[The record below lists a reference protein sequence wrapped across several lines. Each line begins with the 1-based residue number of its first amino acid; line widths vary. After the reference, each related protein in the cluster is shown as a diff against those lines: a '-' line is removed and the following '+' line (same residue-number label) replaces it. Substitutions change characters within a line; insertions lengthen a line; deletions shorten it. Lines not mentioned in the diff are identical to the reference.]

1 MERMRVFEYLRLRQ
15 RELKRNEWMGEVISV
30 HFEEVTG
37 IEKWFELIGSQ
48 GVMLYLLILLFV

>member
-1 MERMRVFEYLRLRQ
+1 MRGFEDLRLRQ